1 MMTTMTAATTAT
13 HVAMTLSEWGALDED
28 EPGEFVD
35 GELREEETASF
46 VHEVVVAWL
55 IRVLGNWT
63 ASRGAFVVGSDLKLG
78 VSSHRGR
85 KADLAVYF
93 RRGKIQARGVV
104 TVPPDIAVEIVS
116 PSPAD
121 QRRDRVDKRLEY
133 AAFGVR
139 YYWLVSPEARLIE
152 ILELGADGR
161 YIHALGMSEGKV
173 AVIGCEDLTIDLDDL
188 WREVVRAEREETA
201 P

>member
-1 MMTTMTAATTAT
+1 LA
-13 HVAMTLSEWGALDED
+13 HPRPRQLDRLE
-28 EPGEFVD
+28 GGV
-35 GELREEETASF
+35 RRR
-46 VHEVVVAWL
+46 
-55 IRVLGNWT
+55 IRPEARRLQPSRQEGR
-63 ASRGAFVVGSDLKLG
+63 SRGLLPAGQDP
-78 VSSHRGR
+78 R
-85 KADLAVYF
+85 
-93 RRGKIQARGVV
+93 ARGVV